1 MISPFAVLPRML
13 GVESAVYN
21 INLRYLKLEMR
32 PSTTLKR
39 VLPANGTVFTDIAEV
54 PRNWIHLSCS
64 TLATDS
70 LELVLHHLPL
80 DWNTEPIIEDSLL
93 DLATSDRITD
103 LTIRLDGFLLSHF
116 SPFIRNGLCNTRF
129 QLSQYGRWTRN
140 GTCSGRTLLG
150 STLLIFSPL
159 NRVKR

>member
-1 MISPFAVLPRML
+1 MTLPSYHRAYRDGSLRRIFLLKLLPVLASFIDSLIGMISPFAVLPRML

-54 PRNWIHLSCS
+54 LRNWIHLSCS

-80 DWNTEPIIEDSLL
+80 D
-93 DLATSDRITD
+93 
-103 LTIRLDGFLLSHF
+103 
-116 SPFIRNGLCNTRF
+116 
-129 QLSQYGRWTRN
+129 
-140 GTCSGRTLLG
+140 
-150 STLLIFSPL
+150 
-159 NRVKR
+159 